1 MSNRIPIRFQ
11 HFESLFFRKKTN
23 KLANQAVD
31 GPAQRIYVKRGY
43 IPDGSG
49 VWYQNKVLD
58 QYAPCV
64 NDDDL
69 LLFLS
74 KSLTCKDENRI

>member
-1 MSNRIPIRFQ
+1 MINPVCRDNVIVSSITDFC
-11 HFESLFFRKKTN
+11 N
-23 KLANQAVD
+23 K
-31 GPAQRIYVKRGY
+31 GIYMKVY
-43 IPDGSG
+43 VLWHGSG
-49 VWYQNKVLD
+49 VWYQNKVLE

-74 KSLTCKDENRI
+74 KSLTREDDNCS